1 MCWTEDTEPEHG
13 AGACLSLT
21 PLQLEGLRQGTGYPS
36 LDVVT
41 RAGRAEASGKRTGV
55 RCLAN
60 QLLL

>member
-1 MCWTEDTEPEHG
+1 MGRAG